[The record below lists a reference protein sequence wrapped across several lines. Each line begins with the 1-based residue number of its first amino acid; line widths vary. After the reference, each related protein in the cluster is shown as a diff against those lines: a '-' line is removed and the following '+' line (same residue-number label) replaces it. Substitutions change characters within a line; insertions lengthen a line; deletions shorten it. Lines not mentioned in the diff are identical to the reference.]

1 MELAKNVSKFQSF
14 QKSFSGLAPPG
25 PAAPGE
31 LIPPP
36 RPLAAF

>member
-25 PAAPGE
+25 PAGGAYTAP
-31 LIPPP
+31 
-36 RPLAAF
+36 